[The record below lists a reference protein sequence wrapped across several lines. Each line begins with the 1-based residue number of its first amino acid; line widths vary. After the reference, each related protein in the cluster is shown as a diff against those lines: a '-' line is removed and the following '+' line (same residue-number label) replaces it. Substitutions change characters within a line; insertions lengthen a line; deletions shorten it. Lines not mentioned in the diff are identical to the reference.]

1 MNRRLKYKLLF
12 IALVT
17 VLSLVMLYR
26 YQLNLGLDLR
36 GGMHL
41 VLQVE
46 TQDVIDEE
54 LNQMRERL
62 VTDLRNRQA
71 GFSEI
76 RVSAEGIEILGVDP
90 ESRLVVEEVLDPLA
104 PAWTYRSRAREGRAD
119 YFLQMA
125 VAYRR
130 QLAEQAVRQA
140 REIIAQRVD
149 QFGVAEPTITIYGGG
164 EVQDQIIVELPG
176 IEDFERVKDLIRST
190 ARLELKLT
198 HPDPAKRG
206 PFPSREAALAAFD
219 HNLPDEYEILP
230 YLDRRVAGG
239 QTQYM
244 VVRKAASL
252 TGQHLKN
259 ARRSIDQLTGRSEV
273 VFFLNSEGVR
283 LFGETT
289 AANVNNQLAIVLD
302 GVIRSAPNI
311 NERIDTE
318 SARITGSFTP
328 EEAEDLALVLRSG
341 ALPADLR
348 VLEERTVGP
357 SLGRDSVVRGV
368 YASVLGLLLVLGGM
382 LFFYRGSGINAVVC
396 LLLNL
401 VILLGVLA
409 YFRATLTLPGIA
421 GIILTIGMAV
431 DANILIFERIKE
443 ELRAGKGPRAAV
455 EAGFGKVFSTIMD
468 TNVTTLIAAL
478 FLFQFGTGPIRGFAV
493 TLAIGLIANLFTATF
508 VSRAL
513 FDFRLQRREVTALSI

>member
-190 ARLELKLT
+190 ARLELKL
-198 HPDPAKRG
+198 
-206 PFPSREAALAAFD
+206 
-219 HNLPDEYEILP
+219 
-230 YLDRRVAGG
+230 
-239 QTQYM
+239 
-244 VVRKAASL
+244 
-252 TGQHLKN
+252 
-259 ARRSIDQLTGRSEV
+259 
-273 VFFLNSEGVR
+273 
-283 LFGETT
+283 
-289 AANVNNQLAIVLD
+289 
-302 GVIRSAPNI
+302 
-311 NERIDTE
+311 
-318 SARITGSFTP
+318 
-328 EEAEDLALVLRSG
+328 
-341 ALPADLR
+341 
-348 VLEERTVGP
+348 
-357 SLGRDSVVRGV
+357 
-368 YASVLGLLLVLGGM
+368 
-382 LFFYRGSGINAVVC
+382 
-396 LLLNL
+396 
-401 VILLGVLA
+401 
-409 YFRATLTLPGIA
+409 
-421 GIILTIGMAV
+421 
-431 DANILIFERIKE
+431 
-443 ELRAGKGPRAAV
+443 
-455 EAGFGKVFSTIMD
+455 
-468 TNVTTLIAAL
+468 
-478 FLFQFGTGPIRGFAV
+478 
-493 TLAIGLIANLFTATF
+493 
-508 VSRAL
+508 
-513 FDFRLQRREVTALSI
+513 

>member
-283 LFGETT
+283 LFAETT

-348 VLEERTVGP
+348 VLEE
-357 SLGRDSVVRGV
+357 
-368 YASVLGLLLVLGGM
+368 
-382 LFFYRGSGINAVVC
+382 
-396 LLLNL
+396 
-401 VILLGVLA
+401 
-409 YFRATLTLPGIA
+409 
-421 GIILTIGMAV
+421 
-431 DANILIFERIKE
+431 
-443 ELRAGKGPRAAV
+443 
-455 EAGFGKVFSTIMD
+455 
-468 TNVTTLIAAL
+468 
-478 FLFQFGTGPIRGFAV
+478 
-493 TLAIGLIANLFTATF
+493 
-508 VSRAL
+508 
-513 FDFRLQRREVTALSI
+513 